1 MPDHFTQ
8 TTEVNNYKCFV
19 VEDSVRIRTR
29 VIALMESIAG
39 VKVVGFSDTAS
50 ESIEWLRTHDW
61 DAVIIDLNI
70 NSGSGITILEYLR
83 NPEFLNKKKV
93 VLTNYGFPEV
103 KARCFELGATAFF
116 DKSTEIEG
124 LLELLE
130 EEASSV

>member
-1 MPDHFTQ
+1 M
-8 TTEVNNYKCFV
+8 NNYKCFL
-19 VEDSVRIRTR
+19 VEDSARIRAR

-39 VKVVGFSDTAS
+39 VEVVGFSDTAT
-50 ESIEWLRTHDW
+50 ESIEWLKSHDW
-61 DAVIIDLNI
+61 NAVIIDLNI
-70 NSGSGITILEYLR
+70 NSGSGITVLEYLR
-83 NPEFLNKKKV
+83 SPEFLNKQKV

>member
-1 MPDHFTQ
+1 M
-8 TTEVNNYKCFV
+8 NNYKCFL
-19 VEDSVRIRTR
+19 VEDSARIRAR

-39 VKVVGFSDTAS
+39 VEVVGFSDTAT
-50 ESIEWLRTHDW
+50 ESIEWLKSHDW
-61 DAVIIDLNI
+61 NAVIIDLNI
-70 NSGSGITILEYLR
+70 NSGSGITVLEYLR
-83 NPEFLNKKKV
+83 SPEFLNRQKV

>member
-1 MPDHFTQ
+1 M
-8 TTEVNNYKCFV
+8 NNYKCFV
-19 VEDSVRIRTR
+19 VEDSARIRAR

-39 VKVVGFSDTAS
+39 VEVVGFSDTAT
-50 ESIEWLRTHDW
+50 ESIEWLKSHDW
-61 DAVIIDLNI
+61 NAVIIDLNI
-70 NSGSGITILEYLR
+70 NSGSGITVLEYLR
-83 NPEFLNKKKV
+83 SPEFLNRQKV

>member
-1 MPDHFTQ
+1 
-8 TTEVNNYKCFV
+8 VNNYKCFV
-19 VEDSVRIRTR
+19 VEDSARIRAR

-39 VKVVGFSDTAS
+39 VEVVGFSDTAT
-50 ESIEWLRTHDW
+50 ESIEWLKSHDW
-61 DAVIIDLNI
+61 NAVIIDLNI
-70 NSGSGITILEYLR
+70 NSGSGITVLEYLR
-83 NPEFLNKKKV
+83 SPEFLNRQKV

>member
-1 MPDHFTQ
+1 M
-8 TTEVNNYKCFV
+8 NNYKCFV
-19 VEDSVRIRTR
+19 VEDSARIRAR

-39 VKVVGFSDTAS
+39 VEVVGFSDTAT
-50 ESIEWLRTHDW
+50 ESIEWLKSHDW
-61 DAVIIDLNI
+61 NAVIIDLNI
-70 NSGSGITILEYLR
+70 NSGSGITVLEYLR
-83 NPEFLNKKKV
+83 SPEFLNKQKV

>member
-1 MPDHFTQ
+1 
-8 TTEVNNYKCFV
+8 
-19 VEDSVRIRTR
+19 
-29 VIALMESIAG
+29 MESIAG
-39 VKVVGFSDTAS
+39 VEVVGFSDTAT
-50 ESIEWLRTHDW
+50 ESIEWLKSHDW
-61 DAVIIDLNI
+61 NAVIIDLNI
-70 NSGSGITILEYLR
+70 NSGSGITVLEYLR
-83 NPEFLNKKKV
+83 SPEFLNRQKV